1 MPFTISAGYLSDTTF
16 TQAHFGGNAL
26 ALRDRVGDEGTY
38 DDVARTLGVEHIRY
52 PGGSLTEYYFD
63 IRNPDN
69 DVVVNS
75 ETGEATSF
83 LPISDA
89 LGFAEEEGIAVTI
102 VLPTRHFLS
111 TEVDAEGNRLPDIDE
126 PALRSFLQDVFD
138 GRYGAADIQA
148 IEIGNEYWG
157 SGGMNTFEYGRLAS
171 EMAVIVKDEI
181 RSHPDA
187 EHLSETDILVQMGT
201 NYGRFALSN
210 LFSGTGEDQLAELNE
225 TYDLNLSENEYIYS
239 SGDVAWAKVAN
250 AIILNE
256 FDTVAE
262 QSAIDGVVAHIYSK
276 GADTPN
282 SRYFELSQIADTWLK
297 EMPGLDIYATEW
309 NLKRSVSEDPQEEFG
324 LKQAHE
330 MLNVLEAFSW
340 GGVDAAHVWPL
351 QMNSRTGLADGEGD
365 ADIRVPGEMFRLL
378 NETLPG
384 TRPLGLAGSE
394 GRETE
399 LSGETADV
407 HVFYAPDRLV
417 TFLAST
423 SDQPSEEVVD
433 FMSILRDL
441 GDVTITRLGVAEG
454 ENPSESTAEPV
465 VTNENPQDLIEDG
478 ILIADLAPYEILM
491 IEMLNPVFTAE
502 LARMV
507 ADTPEE
513 TDEIDVEESDNQVVD
528 NVLNFADFFQSGS
541 SGSGS
546 SESLIPT
553 TPPAE
558 EPEDAPDSAAA
569 AGDADDSGGGGGD
582 FGFGA
587 LALAFLPILL
597 LAA

>member
-1 MPFTISAGYLSDTTF
+1 MSFTISAGYLSDTTF
-16 TQAHFGGNAL
+16 SQAHFGGNAL

-38 DDVARTLGVEHIRY
+38 DNVARTLGVQHIRY

-63 IRNPDN
+63 IRNPDS
-69 DVVVNS
+69 DIAVNS

-83 LPISDA
+83 LPISDV
-89 LGFAEEEGIAVTI
+89 LGFAEDEGIAVTI

-111 TEVDAEGNRLPDIDE
+111 EEVDDNGNRLPDIDE
-126 PALRSFLQDVFD
+126 AALRGFLRDVFD
-138 GRYGAADIQA
+138 GQYGAPDIQA
-148 IEIGNEYWG
+148 IELGNEYWG

-171 EMAVIVKDEI
+171 EMALIVKDEI
-181 RSHPDA
+181 RQHPDA

-201 NYGRFALSN
+201 NYGEFALSQ
-210 LFSGTGEDQLAELNE
+210 FFTGTGDEQLAALNARF
-225 TYDLNLSENEYIYS
+225 DLNLAADNYIYS
-239 SGDVAWAKVAN
+239 SGNVAWVKVAN

-256 FDTVAE
+256 FDTTAE
-262 QSAIDGVVAHIYSK
+262 QSAIDGVVAHVYSK
-276 GADTPN
+276 GPDVPN

-297 EMPGLDIYATEW
+297 ELPALDIYATEW
-309 NLKRSVSEDPQEEFG
+309 NLKRSVSENPEDEFG

-330 MLNVLEAFSW
+330 MLNLLEAFSW

-365 ADIRVPGEMFRLL
+365 ADIRVPGEMFRML

-423 SDQPSEEVVD
+423 SDVATEEVVD
-433 FMSILRDL
+433 FMNILRDT

-454 ENPSESTAEPV
+454 ENPSGSTAEPV
-465 VTNENPQDLIEDG
+465 VTTENPEDLIQDG
-478 ILIADLAPYEILM
+478 ILIAELAPYEILM
-491 IEMLNPVFTAE
+491 IEMINPIFTAE

-507 ADTPEE
+507 EDTS
-513 TDEIDVEESDNQVVD
+513 DDSDGIDVDTAEVPTTD
-528 NVLNFADFFQSGS
+528 NVLNFGSFLPPNTSASDSGDNV
-541 SGSGS
+541 
-546 SESLIPT
+546 IPT
-553 TPPAE
+553 IERPE
-558 EPEDAPDSAAA
+558 EPHEAPNSAAA
-569 AGDADDSGGGGGD
+569 PNDDDGGGGGGD